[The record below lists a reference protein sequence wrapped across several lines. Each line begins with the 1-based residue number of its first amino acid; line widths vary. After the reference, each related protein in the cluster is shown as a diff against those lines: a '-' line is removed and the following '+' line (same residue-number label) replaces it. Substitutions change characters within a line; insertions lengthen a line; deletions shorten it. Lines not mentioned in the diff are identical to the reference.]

1 MIEDIILKLFL
12 EDRTYLVKYKNYIR
26 LNYMKENMSNVYR
39 LYITMF
45 KLYDKYKD
53 KHNINNNELLVEYN
67 LNYNVD
73 DNEELQSLIN
83 RIYSIDVS
91 NKESIIQLLDKHK
104 EKAIAGDI
112 AKLALDVEDG
122 RATRDTLLTK
132 LK

>member
-91 NKESIIQLLDKHK
+91 NK
-104 EKAIAGDI
+104 
-112 AKLALDVEDG
+112 
-122 RATRDTLLTK
+122 
-132 LK
+132 